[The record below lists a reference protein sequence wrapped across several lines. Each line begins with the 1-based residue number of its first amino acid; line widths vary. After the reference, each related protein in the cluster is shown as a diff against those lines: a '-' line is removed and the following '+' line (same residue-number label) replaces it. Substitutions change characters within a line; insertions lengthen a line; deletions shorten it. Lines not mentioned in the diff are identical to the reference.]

1 VLYCFRKIGR
11 EIGQDFW
18 VARERE
24 QMVKMKE
31 EKRKRKRILRKE
43 ILRKKTIGSYK
54 GTIRDRRERRIVR
67 RNGLEI
73 R

>member
-1 VLYCFRKIGR
+1 
-11 EIGQDFW
+11 
-18 VARERE
+18 
-24 QMVKMKE
+24 MVKMKE